1 MIHTDSLG
9 LAVLNKANQ
18 FDLLYQSKLDSLHNV
33 FVEESNDVEKFNKYA
48 TLFGYD
54 TLNVYKPNNLSKTEL
69 DNLFQ
74 NNFLF
79 PKEYQNIDILK
90 FILDKCTTKEEQD
103 RALEELDCF
112 RQKNLFPILSFMIY
126 LVDILRQNNIV
137 WGVGRG
143 SSVSSF
149 VLFLIGINRINPMK
163 YNLNW
168 QEFLR

>member
-18 FDLLYQSKLDSLHNV
+18 FDLLYQSKLDSLHSV

-54 TLNVYKPNNLSKTEL
+54 ALNVYKPNNLSKTEL

-79 PKEYQNIDILK
+79 PKEYQNIDVLK
-90 FILDKCTTKEEQD
+90 FILDKCTTK
-103 RALEELDCF
+103 
-112 RQKNLFPILSFMIY
+112 
-126 LVDILRQNNIV
+126 
-137 WGVGRG
+137 
-143 SSVSSF
+143 
-149 VLFLIGINRINPMK
+149 
-163 YNLNW
+163 
-168 QEFLR
+168 